1 MKIEKSFLDLGEKIE
16 DGLRE
21 SYKMVDL
28 IRERNFLKVLN
39 AFQEVN
45 LHDSD
50 FGFTSGYGYND
61 TGREKTE
68 AIFAKVFGGE
78 DALVRPQIVSGTHAI
93 TLALFGLL
101 RPNDTL
107 VYASGRPYETAE
119 GIIGLREA
127 FGSLKE
133 FGIKYG
139 ECDFREGLDDALVK
153 KAKVVALQRS
163 KGYSFKNSIPIE
175 ELEKLIREIKRINPN
190 TIVMVDNCYG
200 EFVEEKEPNEVGA
213 DVVLGSLIKNPGSG
227 IAITGGY
234 IVGKRELISQIANRL
249 TAPGVGKEIGPM
261 LGLTRNILQ
270 GIFFAPL
277 VVSNAIKGAIFASK
291 LFEDQGF
298 EVMPRFNEK
307 RTDIV
312 QAIKFGREDLLLKFA
327 QAIQNFSP
335 VDSDAEIEPV
345 PLAGYGNKILM
356 AAGTF
361 VQGSSIE
368 LSADAPLIPPY
379 IGYLQGGI
387 YYEHTKFASLY
398 ALQEVLKVL

>member
-1 MKIEKSFLDLGEKIE
+1 MKIEKSFLDLVEKIE

-107 VYASGRPYETAE
+107 VYASGAPYETAE
-119 GIIGLREA
+119 GIIGLRNA
-127 FGSLKE
+127 YGSLRE
-133 FGIKYG
+133 FGIDYG
-139 ECDFREGLDDALVK
+139 ECDFHEGLDESLVK